1 MLAGS
6 RAGTIGASVQ
16 AKTPKMSTTR
26 SGGQADLA
34 AEPQP
39 ADSRARLRFDISSVR
54 IGAETA
60 RVVETSVLVLP
71 FAILTVF
78 TRPDAKC
85 GRRLL
90 VVPPLAGA
98 FPVLMRDLVVD
109 LLRHAEVVAV
119 AEWLDARYVPSSAG
133 RFGFDDNVL
142 YLRDMIVALGGDLH
156 VLAVCQAVTP
166 ALAATA
172 LLAANEPNDAPRS
185 LILIG
190 GPVDP
195 FANPTPLVNSLA
207 SRPLR
212 WFEDNL
218 IATTP
223 AGSPG
228 DGRRAYLKER
238 QLSAFLAFLQRQL
251 LRGDELFWKLLNDDG
266 EYPLGFPFWTLASTL
281 MDLTAE
287 HFLENIRHVFHDR
300 SFCRGKL
307 SIAGCRAE
315 ARAIKST
322 GLMTVE
328 AADDGLAAPGQ
339 TRAAHDLLSFV
350 PSAKRHHLLV
360 PSSGHFSLFHGVSCR
375 TRVVPEIIA
384 FIDRIS

>member
-1 MLAGS
+1 
-6 RAGTIGASVQ
+6 
-16 AKTPKMSTTR
+16 MSTTQ
-26 SGGQADLA
+26 SGRQADIT
-34 AEPQP
+34 AEFQP
-39 ADSRARLRFDISSVR
+39 TDSRARLRFDVSSIR
-54 IGAETA
+54 IGPDTV

-78 TRPDAKC
+78 TRPDAECRKK
-85 GRRLL
+85 LL

-119 AEWLDARYVPSSAG
+119 AEWLDARYVPTSAG
-133 RFGFDDNVL
+133 RFGFDDNVI
-142 YLRDMIVALGGDLH
+142 YLRDMILALGGDLN
-156 VLAVCQAVTP
+156 VLAMCQAVTP

-195 FANPTPLVNSLA
+195 FANPTPLVTSLA

-223 AGSPG
+223 AGCPG
-228 DGRRAYLKER
+228 EGRRAYLKES
-238 QLSAFLAFLQRQL
+238 QFNAFLAFLRRQL
-251 LRGDELFWKLLNDDG
+251 LHRDELFWKLLIDDG
-266 EYPLGFPFWTLASTL
+266 ENPLGFPFWTLASTL
-281 MDLTAE
+281 MDLPAE
-287 HFLENIRHVFHDR
+287 HFLENIRHVFHER

-307 SIAGCRAE
+307 RIAGCRVD

-328 AADDGLAAPGQ
+328 GADDRLAASGQ
-339 TRAAHDLLSFV
+339 TRAAHDLL
-350 PSAKRHHLLV
+350 PAIPPARRHHLLV
-360 PSSGHFSLFHGVSCR
+360 PASGHFSLFHGATCR

-384 FIDRIS
+384 FIDRMA